1 MGGKKATI
9 EMGCVI
15 ETEANMAQDDFGEGT
30 GQQNFQASLREQCT
44 QEIKFDLIV
53 NKIVDPEMR
62 ALAEIELERRCA
74 DLADYQKR
82 VRRQKWVI
90 NTAAVG
96 VMVAAASAIAAWLEM
111 AAVASAIAAWLG

>member
-1 MGGKKATI
+1 
-9 EMGCVI
+9 
-15 ETEANMAQDDFGEGT
+15 MAQDDFGEGT
-30 GQQNFQASLREQCT
+30 GQQNFQASLREKCT

-62 ALAEIELERRCA
+62 ALAEIEIERRREESELSQVKA

-90 NTAAVG
+90 KWVINTAAVG
-96 VMVAAASAIAAWLEM
+96 VMVATASAIAAWLE
-111 AAVASAIAAWLG
+111 

>member
-15 ETEANMAQDDFGEGT
+15 ETGANMAQDDFGEGT
-30 GQQNFQASLREQCT
+30 GQQDFQASLREKCT

-53 NKIVDPEMR
+53 NKIVDSEMR
-62 ALAEIELERRCA
+62 ALAEIELERRCEESELSQVKA

-90 NTAAVG
+90 KWVINTAAVG
-96 VMVAAASAIAAWLEM
+96 VMVATASAIAAWLE
-111 AAVASAIAAWLG
+111 

>member
-15 ETEANMAQDDFGEGT
+15 ETGANMAQDDFGEGT
-30 GQQNFQASLREQCT
+30 GQQGFQASLREKWT
-44 QEIKFDLIV
+44 EEIKFDLMAK
-53 NKIVDPEMR
+53 KIVDPEQR
-62 ALAEIELERRCA
+62 ALAEIELERRREESELSQVKV

-96 VMVAAASAIAAWLEM
+96 VMVAAASAIAAWLE
-111 AAVASAIAAWLG
+111 

>member
-1 MGGKKATI
+1 
-9 EMGCVI
+9 MGCVI
-15 ETEANMAQDDFGEGT
+15 ETGANMAQDDFGEG
-30 GQQNFQASLREQCT
+30 FQAHLREKCT
-44 QEIKFDLIV
+44 EEIKFDLIV

-62 ALAEIELERRCA
+62 ALAEIELERRCEESELSQVKA

-96 VMVAAASAIAAWLEM
+96 VMVA
-111 AAVASAIAAWLG
+111 VASAILTWGFPAQ